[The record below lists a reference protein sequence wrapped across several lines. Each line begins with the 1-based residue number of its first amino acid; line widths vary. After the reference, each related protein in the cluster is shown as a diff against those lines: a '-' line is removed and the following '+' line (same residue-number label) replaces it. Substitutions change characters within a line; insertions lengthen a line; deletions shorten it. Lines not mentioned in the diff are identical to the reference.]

1 MEQLTPPTDLQHLK
15 LLRLFH
21 YIWGTFCCLFG
32 LIGVIYAWIGE
43 EMLRS
48 FQRLPP
54 GQENTAL
61 IFGGLFVA
69 FSLFDVVLLET
80 CGMVSLLVAGKYG
93 ARRSYFACFAA
104 SVFNCV
110 MIPVGTVLGVFSLI
124 VLTRPS
130 VKALF
135 KEAKTA
141 P

>member
-1 MEQLTPPTDLQHLK
+1 MQQLTPPADVQHLK

-43 EMLRS
+43 AMLGS
-48 FQRLPP
+48 FQRVPS
-54 GQENTAL
+54 GQENTPL
-61 IFGGLFVA
+61 IFGQLFVA
-69 FSLFDVVLLET
+69 FSVFDVVLLET
-80 CGMVSLLVAGKYG
+80 CGIVSLLVAGNYG
-93 ARRSYFACFAA
+93 ARRSYYTCFAA

-135 KEAKTA
+135 NEAKIA